1 MANLTLKQKYTLRK
15 QINESLSLSEEKKKD
30 SDPFIDTVSAGGEV
44 YDTAEKLLKV
54 IADIDKDAPDA
65 VKDTLMN
72 SLKGAIEMAKNMIA
86 YPTSYVPAPEKQE
99 KVPGT
104 RLVLKTDP
112 EEAKKKEQED
122 KILKT

>member
-1 MANLTLKQKYTLRK
+1 
-15 QINESLSLSEEKKKD
+15 
-30 SDPFIDTVSAGGEV
+30 
-44 YDTAEKLLKV
+44 
-54 IADIDKDAPDA
+54 
-65 VKDTLMN
+65 
-72 SLKGAIEMAKNMIA
+72 MAKNMIA
-86 YPTSYVPAPEKQE
+86 NPTSYVPAPEKQG